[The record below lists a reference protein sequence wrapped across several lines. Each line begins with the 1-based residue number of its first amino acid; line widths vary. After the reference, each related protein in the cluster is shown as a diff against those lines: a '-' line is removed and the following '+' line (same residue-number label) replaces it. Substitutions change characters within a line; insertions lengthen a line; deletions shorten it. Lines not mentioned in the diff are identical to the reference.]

1 MIKDSDRIVMRSKF
15 ISENRELVDWLQT
28 NRYSNSFL
36 ESMYKKIL
44 SCELPFTDKQL
55 QGLKN
60 SMGYMLKKVEQEVVR
75 VELEKVHSD
84 DKPNG
89 AYVGVEKTRYDMTLK
104 FKGTSRTSRGFV
116 IHNFI
121 DKEGNLLMTFSNES
135 QLVIE
140 SHSIELGDCFT
151 CKATV
156 NRHSLNEFDPSNKF
170 KQTVLNRI
178 KYNRYLGNKENA
190 NVS

>member
-1 MIKDSDRIVMRSKF
+1 MEDSDRVKFRSKF
-15 ISENRELVDWLQT
+15 ISENKELVDWLQT
-28 NRYSNSFL
+28 NRYSNNFL
-36 ESMYKKIL
+36 ESIYTKIL
-44 SCELPFTDKQL
+44 RCELPLTDKQL
-55 QGLKN
+55 QGVKN
-60 SMGYMLKKVEQEVVR
+60 SMGYMLKKVEQETVR

-84 DKPNG
+84 DTPSG

-104 FKGTSRTSRGFV
+104 FKGTRKTSRGFV
-116 IHNFI
+116 IHNFV
-121 DKEGNLLMTFSNES
+121 DKEGNFLMTFANE
-135 QLVIE
+135 QLIIE
-140 SHSIELGDCFT
+140 DHSIEIGDCFT

-178 KYNRYLGNKENA
+178 KYNKYLGNKENA